1 VQIGEPSR
9 THIKRYHD
17 LLGEVEA
24 EAGRINW
31 RFQTNHWRPIVY
43 LPWHH
48 THQEIQKYYKAADLC
63 LVTSLHDGMNLVSKE
78 FIAARDDD
86 QGALILSQF
95 AGASHQLRDALI
107 VNPYDTEQLAD
118 AMHVALEM
126 DPLERSARMHRL
138 RQVVKEFNIY
148 RWAADLISGLSEIR
162 LDSQGDAEAARHA
175 PPAAPRLVPDTTP
188 SEEAF
193 FARREQARY

>member
-1 VQIGEPSR
+1 
-9 THIKRYHD
+9 
-17 LLGEVEA
+17 
-24 EAGRINW
+24 
-31 RFQTNHWRPIVY
+31 
-43 LPWHH
+43 
-48 THQEIQKYYKAADLC
+48 
-63 LVTSLHDGMNLVSKE
+63 MNLVSKE

-118 AMHVALEM
+118 AMHFALEM
-126 DPLERSARMHRL
+126 DPSERSARMHRL

-162 LDSQGDAEAARHA
+162 LEPDGDAEPGRHETRA
-175 PPAAPRLVPDTTP
+175 PVKLIPDTAP
-188 SEEAF
+188 NEGEIS
-193 FARREQARY
+193 ARRELAGY